1 MNEESVNIKIGKTFN
16 VNAIREKFP
25 ILKEIVNGNPLV
37 YLDNAATTQKPKQV
51 IDTISWYY
59 ENINSNVHRG
69 VHHLS
74 SLATDEYEK
83 ARDKA
88 RLFVNAEKNSEII
101 FTRGVTEGIN
111 LVASSLGG
119 SILKEGDE
127 VIISG
132 MEHHSNLVPWQI
144 ACGKANAELK
154 IIPVNEKGELE
165 IDSLGTLITDRTK
178 LISVVHVSNSL
189 GTINPI
195 KKITDIAHKFG
206 IPVVVDGAQAA
217 PHLKIDVQEL
227 GCDFYAVSGH
237 KMYGPT
243 GIGFLYAKEYL
254 LENMPPYQS
263 GGEMIKTVEFD
274 ETVFNDLPY
283 KFEAGTPNIAGAI
296 ALGAAID
303 FINQT
308 EHENIAA
315 HEKEL
320 LAYST
325 DKLLSTG
332 FVKIIG
338 TAGNKASVISFL
350 IDGTHPYDAGS
361 IMDMMGIAVR
371 TGYHCTQPLFDTF
384 FKLTGTIRAS
394 FALYNTKEEVD
405 VLIEGVKKV
414 KKMLV

>member
-1 MNEESVNIKIGKTFN
+1 MSEVNENITAKSTYD
-16 VNAIREKFP
+16 VASIREKFP
-25 ILKEIVNGNPLV
+25 ILKQTVNGKPLV

-59 ENINSNVHRG
+59 ENINANVHRG

-74 SLATDEYEK
+74 GIATDEYEK
-83 ARDKA
+83 ARDKG
-88 RLFVNAEKNSEII
+88 RVFINAEKNSEII

-119 SILKEGDE
+119 TILKEGDE

-165 IDSLGTLITDRTK
+165 IDSLGTLITERTK

-195 KKITDIAHKFG
+195 KKITDIAHKHG

-217 PHLKIDVQEL
+217 PHLKVDVQEL

-237 KMYGPT
+237 KMFGPT
-243 GIGFLYAKEYL
+243 GIGFLYGKEYL

-274 ETVFNDLPY
+274 ETVFNELPY
-283 KFEAGTPNIAGAI
+283 KFEAGTPNIAGVI
-296 ALGAAID
+296 ALGSAID
-303 FINQT
+303 FINET
-308 EHENIAA
+308 GHENISAY
-315 HEKEL
+315 EKEL
-320 LAYST
+320 LAYAT
-325 DKLLSTG
+325 DRLLSTG
-332 FVKIIG
+332 FVRIIG
-338 TAGNKASVISFL
+338 TAKDKASVISFL
-350 IDGTHPYDAGS
+350 IDGTHPYDVGS
-361 IMDMMGIAVR
+361 ILDKMGIAVR

-384 FKLTGTIRAS
+384 FFLNGTIRAS
-394 FALYNTKEEVD
+394 FSWYNTKEEAHALV
-405 VLIEGVKKV
+405 EGVKKA
-414 KKMLV
+414 KQMLT

>member
-1 MNEESVNIKIGKTFN
+1 MSNGNGHIVEKKDFDVTT
-16 VNAIREKFP
+16 IREQFP
-25 ILKEIVNGNPLV
+25 ILKQTVNGKPLV

-59 ENINSNVHRG
+59 ANINANVHRG

-74 SLATDEYEK
+74 GLATDEYEK

-88 RLFVNAEKNSEII
+88 RAFINAEKNSEII
-101 FTRGVTEGIN
+101 FTKGTTEGIN
-111 LVASSLGG
+111 LIASSLGG

-154 IIPVNEKGELE
+154 IIPLNEKGELD
-165 IDSLGTLITDRTK
+165 IDSLPSLITDRTK

-195 KKITDIAHKFG
+195 KKITETAHKLG

-217 PHLKIDVQEL
+217 PHMKIDVREL
-227 GCDFYAVSGH
+227 DCDFYAMSGH
-237 KMYGPT
+237 KMFGPT
-243 GIGFLYAKEYL
+243 GIGIFYGKEYL

-274 ETVFNDLPY
+274 ETVFNDLPF

-303 FINQT
+303 FINSSGYDFT
-308 EHENIAA
+308 S

-320 LAYST
+320 LDYTT
-325 DKLLSTG
+325 DKLLETG
-332 FVKIIG
+332 YVKLIG
-338 TAGNKASVISFL
+338 TADKKASVISFL
-350 IDGTHPYDAGS
+350 IDGVHPYDAGS
-361 IMDMMGIAVR
+361 ILNQMGIAVR
-371 TGYHCTQPLFDTF
+371 TGYHCTQPMFDTF
-384 FKLTGTIRAS
+384 FNITGTLRAS
-394 FALYNTKEEVD
+394 FAMYNTKEEAD
-405 VLIEGVKKV
+405 ALIEGVKKA
-414 KKMLV
+414 KQMLS

>member
-1 MNEESVNIKIGKTFN
+1 MGDQNINIEKKKAFD
-16 VNAIREKFP
+16 VKAIREKFP
-25 ILKEIVNGNPLV
+25 ILKQTVNGNPLV
-37 YLDNAATTQKPKQV
+37 YLDNAATIQKPKQV

-59 ENINSNVHRG
+59 ETINSNVHRG

-74 SLATDEYEK
+74 SLATEEYEK
-83 ARDKA
+83 ARDKT
-88 RLFVNAEKNSEII
+88 RSFINAEKNSEII

-165 IDSLGTLITDRTK
+165 IESLGSLITERTK
-178 LISVVHVSNSL
+178 LISVVHASNSL

-195 KKITDIAHKFG
+195 KKITDIAHQHG

-217 PHLKIDVQEL
+217 PHLKIDVQDL

-243 GIGFLYAKEYL
+243 GIGFLYGKEYL

-274 ETVFNDLPY
+274 ETVFNELPY

-296 ALGAAID
+296 ALGSAID
-303 FINQT
+303 FIN
-308 EHENIAA
+308 EVGHENIAS
-315 HEKEL
+315 HEKMILDYATE
-320 LAYST
+320 
-325 DKLLSTG
+325 KLLETG

-338 TAGNKASVISFL
+338 TAEKKAPCYL
-350 IDGTHPYDAGS
+350 I
-361 IMDMMGIAVR
+361 
-371 TGYHCTQPLFDTF
+371 F
-384 FKLTGTIRAS
+384 
-394 FALYNTKEEVD
+394 N
-405 VLIEGVKKV
+405 
-414 KKMLV
+414 